1 MQMLHL
7 NLGFSKIINQIIQTT
22 ISINLNIHGTVSL
35 VTTSTGNAI
44 SLTGNSYVTVNNTG
58 FNACLKDVDT
68 CSSGFTLT
76 INVNLKQLANNTYII
91 SSGGDLQNHKG
102 IALYYNNNK
111 LHFIVTTTS
120 HQWIIT
126 APNPLTLNTWHK
138 IELSWSQTSGSS
150 LIVDGNLI
158 GSVSQSVSTTATLV
172 KPLTIGFG
180 YTQQVA
186 VSMVVS
192 GIQTFDSHRENLVV
206 NGLVTSK

>member
-1 MQMLHL
+1 MLHL
-7 NLGFSKIINQIIQTT
+7 NLGFSQIINQIIQTT
-22 ISINLNIHGTVSL
+22 ININLNIHGTVNL
-35 VTTSTGNAI
+35 VSIPTGNAI

-76 INVNLKQLANNTYII
+76 INVNPKQLANNTYII

-102 IALYYNNNK
+102 IALYYFNNK